1 MLVHEMESLLRN
13 VDARLA
19 RVEQIL
25 PTLASQE
32 RVDANHRH
40 MLVLHEDL
48 KGDIRLLAEHLS
60 DQMQRLSG
68 VSDRLSDVSD
78 RVSGLSDRLSDVS
91 DRVSGASERLS
102 DVSNRVSDVSG
113 RLSEMSERLADMSDI
128 LRRLDRGR

>member
-68 VSDRLSDVSD
+68 
-78 RVSGLSDRLSDVS
+78 LSDRLSDVS

-113 RLSEMSERLADMSDI
+113 RLSKMSERLADMSDI

>member
-25 PTLASQE
+25 PTLALQE

-40 MLVLHEDL
+40 MLVLHEDVR
-48 KGDIRLLAEHLS
+48 GDIRLLAEHLS
-60 DQMQRLSG
+60 DQMQRLSDVSERLEGMSERLEG
-68 VSDRLSDVSD
+68 VSE
-78 RVSGLSDRLSDVS
+78 RVSGMSERLEGVSEGLSDM
-91 DRVSGASERLS
+91 SERLS
-102 DVSNRVSDVSG
+102 D
-113 RLSEMSERLADMSDI
+113 MSAI

>member
-1 MLVHEMESLLRN
+1 MPPMLVHEMESLLRN

-91 DRVSGASERLS
+91 
-102 DVSNRVSDVSG
+102 NRVSDVSG